1 MPGRTPVTNR
11 YLIRGLVLVAGLI
24 AVAGGWFFVSTGLDT
39 PFIRCYGPMPSPFDW
54 ILGGTRVAIGVGLI
68 GATIRP
74 GAEFRLRD
82 PIVIA
87 LFLALAANA
96 LLALSIR
103 GLVTDTL
110 HLGRLGCIEI
120 GAPWSVPLSL
130 IASVIAVVVLAAAG
144 AVFVSGHDD

>member
-1 MPGRTPVTNR
+1 
-11 YLIRGLVLVAGLI
+11 
-24 AVAGGWFFVSTGLDT
+24 
-39 PFIRCYGPMPSPFDW
+39 MPSPFDW